1 MVAMKEQFKVT
12 PCSHDMHEWE
22 DAQRKLD
29 RVENLDRW
37 IRQDLEDLLEVAE
50 FHRVVRICT
59 EMLERCK

>member
-1 MVAMKEQFKVT
+1 MNNVKVT
-12 PCSHDMHEWE
+12 PCSQETDEWM

-37 IRQDLEDLLEVAE
+37 VRQDLEDLLEAAE
-50 FHRVVRICT
+50 FHRVMRICT